1 MECEC
6 CRRESV
12 VLRFTTHW
20 YLLLVPKGSL
30 WQRWDRLAV
39 QHRRFPIPVA
49 SRDTLCPPPPRAKE
63 AELPTAKGEGGGPG
77 VSVGG
82 MVGVVSGG
90 GVVGCP
96 CGLGLAR
103 RRQLAL
109 ISMFAYVSQRQNG
122 PLRRTKYPCARFRTS
137 STRGDRWGPPN
148 VLPNKDI
155 LNPIPVP
162 IRMYTVHP
170 YWRIYPSGSNSAALF
185 EFAGSARG
193 E

>member
-39 QHRRFPIPVA
+39 QHRRFPKTVA
-49 SRDTLCPPPPRAKE
+49 SPDSPCPQLPRARE

-82 MVGVVSGG
+82 MVGVASGG
-90 GVVGCP
+90 CVVGCP

-103 RRQLAL
+103 RRKLAL
-109 ISMFAYVSQRQNG
+109 KSMFAPG
-122 PLRRTKYPCARFRTS
+122 A
-137 STRGDRWGPPN
+137 
-148 VLPNKDI
+148 
-155 LNPIPVP
+155 
-162 IRMYTVHP
+162 
-170 YWRIYPSGSNSAALF
+170 
-185 EFAGSARG
+185 FAQKL
-193 E
+193 EQKHTT

>member
-1 MECEC
+1 M
-6 CRRESV
+6 
-12 VLRFTTHW
+12 
-20 YLLLVPKGSL
+20 G
-30 WQRWDRLAV
+30 QRWGRLAV

-49 SRDTLCPPPPRAKE
+49 SRDTLCPPPPRARE

-82 MVGVVSGG
+82 MGGVVSGG

-109 ISMFAYVSQRQNG
+109 ISMFAYISQRQNG
-122 PLRRTKYPCARFRTS
+122 PLWRTKYPCAWFRTS

-170 YWRIYPSGSNSAALF
+170 YWRIHPYGRHRGRS
-185 EFAGSARG
+185 ERAGVSRVG
-193 E
+193 HLPLLRY

>member
-12 VLRFTTHW
+12 VLRCTTHW
-20 YLLLVPKGSL
+20 PLLQVPKGSL
-30 WQRWDRLAV
+30 GQRWGCLAM
-39 QHRRFPIPVA
+39 QHRRFPITVA
-49 SRDTLCPPPPRAKE
+49 SRDSLCPPPPRARE

-109 ISMFAYVSQRQNG
+109 SSMFAYISQRQNKRPPAG
-122 PLRRTKYPCARFRTS
+122 GVRNTPVRGSVRPVRVGTG
-137 STRGDRWGPPN
+137 GDRQMSF
-148 VLPNKDI
+148 
-155 LNPIPVP
+155 P
-162 IRMYTVHP
+162 IR
-170 YWRIYPSGSNSAALF
+170 IYSIQYRSQ
-185 EFAGSARG
+185 
-193 E
+193 